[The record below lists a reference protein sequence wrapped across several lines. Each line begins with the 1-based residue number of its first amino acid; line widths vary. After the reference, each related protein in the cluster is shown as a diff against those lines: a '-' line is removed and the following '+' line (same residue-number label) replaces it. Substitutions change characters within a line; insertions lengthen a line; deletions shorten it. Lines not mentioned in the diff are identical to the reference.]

1 MAEEQKKGTSL
12 KVTNYPEEALR
23 ARTQL
28 PSQIVGST
36 KNYCKMA
43 GAGIS
48 WPGTFTPANKWAPVY
63 NEWKQILIAHKL
75 SPSVRMSMYRGVHYG
90 MLRAMI
96 PFGKQNPA
104 ENENAR
110 RAIVECLKV
119 DLDHGGMPYKPPVDF
134 GVEINRRAH
143 PGYLELL
150 KRVKQMLDPND
161 IMNPGKLGI

>member
-1 MAEEQKKGTSL
+1 
-12 KVTNYPEEALR
+12 
-23 ARTQL
+23 
-28 PSQIVGST
+28 
-36 KNYCKMA
+36 
-43 GAGIS
+43 
-48 WPGTFTPANKWAPVY
+48 
-63 NEWKQILIAHKL
+63 LIAHKL

-96 PFGKQNPA
+96 PFSKQNPA

-119 DLDHGGMPYKPPVDF
+119 DLDHGGIPYKPPVDF